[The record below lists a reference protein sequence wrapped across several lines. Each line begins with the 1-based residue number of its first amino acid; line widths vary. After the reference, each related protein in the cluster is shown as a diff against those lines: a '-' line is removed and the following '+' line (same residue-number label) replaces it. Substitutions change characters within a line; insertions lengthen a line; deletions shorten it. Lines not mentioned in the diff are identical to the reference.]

1 MHASWEPEDLRWNVY
16 STMQSPLEKVSSLA
30 RRLASILGLCIG
42 FCFAFCCFAQQSLSD
57 LHVSFADPPADS
69 RIMMRWWWFG
79 PSVTKP
85 ELKRELEQMKAAG
98 IGGVEVATLYPQALD
113 DPATGFHNVPF
124 LSDEYIDDLRF
135 AAEQASKLGLRM
147 DVTLGSG
154 WPFGGP
160 HIPITQAGGELRVE
174 AVPIVPGTESIAIPY
189 ISAGESLL
197 QTFVVPGAVS
207 AMMLIDAKPVNDV
220 KNGR

>member
-1 MHASWEPEDLRWNVY
+1 MNSAPALHACTQTRQRRAAVFACML
-16 STMQSPLEKVSSLA
+16 LLSLVPA
-30 RRLASILGLCIG
+30 ALGQNSDQLAALHN
-42 FCFAFCCFAQQSLSD
+42 AFAQ
-57 LHVSFADPPADS
+57 PPDDS

-79 PSVTKP
+79 PAITKP

-135 AAEQASKLGLRM
+135 AAEQARELGLRM

-154 WPFGGP
+154 WALGGA
-160 HIPITQAGGELRVE
+160 HIPITQAAGELRVE

-189 ISAGESLL
+189 ISAGENLL
-197 QTFVVPGAVS
+197 QAFVAPGTVS
-207 AMMLIDAKPVNDV
+207 AMM
-220 KNGR
+220 